1 MKSMKD
7 LMSLF
12 EMDSDKKEDSKECKT
27 CKKDPCKCDTELD
40 EALMREYKHYV
51 GEALPQGQQ
60 QGQPPAQG
68 QQQPPAQAGTAQAGA
83 QAQAQKPAAPAQG
96 QPPAQ
101 PGQPPKP
108 PAPAG
113 GQQPQQPAQPGQPP
127 KPPAPAGQPQQPAQ
141 PGGAP
146 APAGQPAQ
154 PAQPDPN
161 AIKQTTDQLTKVL
174 GNPQDPKNAE
184 LQDLLKKAGLMK

>member
-60 QGQPPAQG
+60 PQQAGAQAPAGGQ
-68 QQQPPAQAGTAQAGA
+68 PAQAGTAQAGA
-83 QAQAQKPAAPAQG
+83 QAQAQKPAQPAQG
-96 QPPAQ
+96 QAPQA
-101 PGQPPKP
+101 GQPPKP
-108 PAPAG
+108 PAPA